1 MTPEKLEDVNY
12 SDLDRFNVSESPQA
26 SSYSIPDDN
35 LSEINKIFEMNDNR
49 MLSINKKRRPDPLFD

>member
-12 SDLDRFNVSESPQA
+12 SDLDRFNVSESPQP
-26 SSYSIPDDN
+26 SDYSIPDDN

-49 MLSINKKRRPDPLFD
+49 MLNINKKRKPDPLFD